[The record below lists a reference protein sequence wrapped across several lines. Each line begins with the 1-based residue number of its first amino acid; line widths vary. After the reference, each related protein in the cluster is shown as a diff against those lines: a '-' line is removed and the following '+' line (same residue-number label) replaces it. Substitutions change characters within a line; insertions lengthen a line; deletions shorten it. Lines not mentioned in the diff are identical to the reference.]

1 MKVKVE
7 LHPKVK
13 LVVDVN
19 AKMKTDFLECKEMA
33 KSLGDGKNCD
43 ECSWNE
49 LCIDSTGICEFIAVE
64 DLEKVK

>member
-19 AKMKTDFLECKEMA
+19 KKMKADFIECKKLAMTE
-33 KSLGDGKNCD
+33 SGKDCSK
-43 ECSWNE
+43 CSWNE
-49 LCIDSTGICEFIAVE
+49 LCIDSTGICEMVGVE

>member
-19 AKMKTDFLECKEMA
+19 KKMKADFVKCKELAMTEQ
-33 KSLGDGKNCD
+33 GKDCSK
-43 ECSWNE
+43 CSWNE
-49 LCIDSTGICEFIAVE
+49 LCIDSTGICEFVGVE

>member
-19 AKMKTDFLECKEMA
+19 QKMKTDYFKCRELVETEEGADCSK
-33 KSLGDGKNCD
+33 
-43 ECSWNE
+43 CSWDE
-49 LCIDSTGICEFIAVE
+49 LCIDSTGICEFIGVE
-64 DLEKVK
+64 ELEKVK

>member
-19 AKMKTDFLECKEMA
+19 KKMKADFLECKELSMTEP
-33 KSLGDGKNCD
+33 GKDCGK
-43 ECSWNE
+43 CSWNE
-49 LCIDSTGICEFIAVE
+49 LCIDSTGICEFIGVE
-64 DLEKVK
+64 DLEK

>member
-19 AKMKTDFLECKEMA
+19 KKMKDDFLECKDMA
-33 KSLGDGKNCD
+33 MKENGKDCSK
-43 ECSWNE
+43 CSWNE
-49 LCIDSTGICEFIAVE
+49 LCIDSTGICEFIGVE
-64 DLEKVK
+64 DLEK